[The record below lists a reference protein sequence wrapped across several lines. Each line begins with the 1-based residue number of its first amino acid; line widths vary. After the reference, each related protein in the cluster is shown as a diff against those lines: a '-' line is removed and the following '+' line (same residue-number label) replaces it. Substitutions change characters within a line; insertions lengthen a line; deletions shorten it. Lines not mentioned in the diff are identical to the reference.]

1 MIEMETVPETKTQS
15 EEVENTTPTPDNT
28 DIPPVPES
36 DEVIEAP
43 VVEKAKEEN
52 IFATLIGLVHDVR
65 KMQTKSGGMMLMA
78 TIESVGF
85 DFKLVIFPRDYETYE
100 NKVIEDMIV
109 VVDGRLRFDTE
120 RDEVS
125 ISPGAAFGKKRADS
139 AGSIKSFSISQ
150 FHHFAGKQEEKQL
163 ARNEDGT
170 IQLDA
175 S

>member
-1 MIEMETVPETKTQS
+1 METVPEVKTSS
-15 EEVENTTPTPDNT
+15 EETENTTPTPDDS
-28 DIPPVPES
+28 DIPPVPTA
-36 DEVIEAP
+36 DEEVLEAP
-43 VVEKAKEEN
+43 VIEKPKEEN

-78 TIESVGF
+78 TVESIGF
-85 DFKLVIFPRDYETYE
+85 DFKLVVFPRDYETYE